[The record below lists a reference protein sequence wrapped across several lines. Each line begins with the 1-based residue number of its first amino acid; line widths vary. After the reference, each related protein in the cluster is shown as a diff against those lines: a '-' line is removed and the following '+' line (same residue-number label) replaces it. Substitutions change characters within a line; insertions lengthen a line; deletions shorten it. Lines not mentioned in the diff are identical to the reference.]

1 MLAQIIPILTAML
14 TEAPQIVAL
23 VEDAWKL
30 LTATT
35 PATVDQQA
43 AIDAALEAAHKALQD
58 S

>member
-23 VEDAWKL
+23 VEEAWKL